1 MPNSTFSVQRTARSW
16 ISAFLSQ
23 RGLTASKGIPLYQ
36 YQVSSAEYA
45 ELKDILSESFRFADP
60 GRLSAEWCAAYTLY
74 CAEWFRR
81 EYNLEWS
88 WRPIFQTLG
97 FELTHGQRAEVV
109 RLGLE
114 CYWGRSISR
123 YQSDRCDYLGSLFKE
138 GGLPS
143 KQLSEDSNGYQL
155 AFTSIFSGYQQVK
168 EWGGEAV
175 KRLILSR
182 ILRLPENL
190 QGEES
195 VELISNMVEQLDGLV
210 HQFSLEKQLCPA
222 AYLDEHFPEWRRSFP
237 LPLESEV
244 GSAFLS
250 QLLVGASEA
259 VKRVAGKRTRLF
271 CRHFV
276 SFDNQSFSTE
286 VVLPLNCRFEL
297 SRLQLTSGRIE
308 LAVFEGDKQ
317 IAALGPAF
325 VQFEA
330 EQAIVRMRMAST
342 LVKRRQAQSELY
354 LVAMQGGQRLADIR
368 LADSALDLGEV
379 PLTLIEEGG
388 SWRVLAQ
395 ASLTTSREEV
405 FMLCPPRMQMTLVHG
420 QWEHDFN
427 GMKFGDFSLTRLKGR
442 CEINTVDSERFVI
455 TTGAED
461 YGFGAVVIKGEQ
473 LNWKTTPA
481 LIFLGVPSV
490 TPAESS
496 SEMVN
501 NQYSSYLGSDI
512 INSLHGSQVY
522 GRHTFSVRTSEN
534 VTLLKKRIG
543 ILPRDFSIDL
553 IAGATP
559 NQGRIKVSTS
569 FSCVTRIQSDRVNV
583 DDLKKNGGVTE
594 ILLSAKDMPP
604 ESVRLEVTVSLG
616 ADPIYIDVPFP
627 SKGALTFDSDGNA
640 LASQLSIDDLLGA
653 SLHLFA
659 QQGCPASFQVEAISQ
674 SSENVV
680 RAPYYRW
687 QYKVTDKPLQI
698 SLYGLRDAII
708 SLLSTSDALDAK
720 VDLSISGPG
729 RIIRH
734 RISRYSMVLEYD
746 KSNNTVYPESL
757 GILQSSSL
765 KPALMNLANPEQ
777 KPILLSGRLSQGV
790 NTGLYELPSFV
801 FEGGPWLV
809 IPQESSS
816 IMFRAKFIPGSME
829 GVNSDEL
836 KTLQKAARIYH
847 PRFAPD
853 AISTVLSQMADDWTH
868 SGWQYLKDIYRNFS
882 YLPLSTFEVWRHL
895 VKDPRTLAVAL
906 FRFECDPQFI
916 AQIDDELPVL
926 WAFIELKDWQHAVRL
941 LVKSLSAVGIS
952 DILVQDIVSKQ
963 VDKLATSIS
972 VLDDIVA
979 TYLKHNSM
987 LPPLPIPV
995 MQHTMNGWYQ
1005 ALLNQQ
1011 SEDVVWPE
1019 EFGDEIRNC
1028 CLALRQMPFEVS
1040 TVRTYHHGVVYA
1052 PIFAAAIASGII
1064 KGADTLMRSDEAL
1077 FHFRKLR
1084 DFDSE
1089 WFEPVYRCFINY
1101 FTQA

>member
-155 AFTSIFSGYQQVK
+155 AFASIFSGYQQVK

-368 LADSALDLGEV
+368 LVDSALDLGDV
-379 PLTLIEEGG
+379 PLTLIDDDGA
-388 SWRVLAQ
+388 WRVLAQ
-395 ASLTTSREEV
+395 ASVTTSREEV
-405 FMLCPPRMQMTLVHG
+405 FVLCPKHAQMTLVHG
-420 QWEHDFN
+420 QWEHDFSS
-427 GMKFGDFSLTRLKGR
+427 MRFGDLSLTRVKGR
-442 CEINTVDSERFVI
+442 CEIITTDSERFVI

-461 YGFGAVVIKGEQ
+461 YGFAAVAIRGEQ

-490 TPAESS
+490 TSTENAPEIAT
-496 SEMVN
+496 
-501 NQYSSYLGSDI
+501 NQYSSYLGTDI
-512 INSLHGSQVY
+512 INGLHGSQLY
-522 GRHTFSVRTSEN
+522 GRHTFSVRTPEN
-534 VTLLKKRIG
+534 ITLLKKRIG
-543 ILPRDFSIDL
+543 ILPRDFSIEL
-553 IAGATP
+553 IAGATA
-559 NQGRIKVSTS
+559 NQGIIRVSTA
-569 FSCVTRIQSDRVNV
+569 FSCITRVLSDLVNV
-583 DDLKKNGGVTE
+583 DDLKKKGGITE
-594 ILLSAKDMPP
+594 ILLSAKEMPP
-604 ESVRLEVTVSLG
+604 ESVRLEVTASLSS
-616 ADPIYIDVPFP
+616 DPIYIDVPFP
-627 SKGALTFDSDGNA
+627 SKGALTFDSNGNE
-640 LASQLSIDDLLGA
+640 LANQLSINDLLGA

-659 QQGCPASFQVEAISQ
+659 PQGCPANFQVEAISQ
-674 SSENVV
+674 SSESAV

-687 QYKVTDKPLQI
+687 QYKVTDKPVQI
-698 SLYGLRDAII
+698 SLYGLRDAIL

-720 VDLSISGPG
+720 VDLIISGPG
-729 RIIRH
+729 RTIRH
-734 RISRYSMVLEYD
+734 RISRYSMILEYD
-746 KSNNTVYPESL
+746 NGNNTAFSESS
-757 GILQSSSL
+757 GCVQSSSL

-777 KPILLSGRLSQGV
+777 KPVLLSSRLSQGV
-790 NTGLYELPSFV
+790 NTGVYELPPYV
-801 FEGGPWLV
+801 KDGGPWLV
-809 IPQESSS
+809 IPQESSN
-816 IMFRAKFIPGSME
+816 IKFRAKFIPGSAE
-829 GVNSDEL
+829 GVNRDEL
-836 KTLQKAARIYH
+836 KTLQKAVRLYH
-847 PRFAPD
+847 PQFSPD
-853 AISTVLSQMADDWTH
+853 AISIVLSQMAEDWTH
-868 SGWQYLKDIYRNFS
+868 SGWQYLKDTYRNFA

-895 VKDPRTLAVAL
+895 VKDPRALAVAL

-926 WAFIELKDWQHAVRL
+926 WMFIELKHWRHAVDL
-941 LVKSLSAVGIS
+941 MATSLSEAGVRAA
-952 DILVQDIVSKQ
+952 LVQDVVSSQ
-963 VDKLATSIS
+963 VEKLAVSIP
-972 VLDDIVA
+972 VLEDTVA
-979 TYLKHNSM
+979 TYLKRKSM
-987 LPPLPIPV
+987 SSPLPVPV
-995 MQHTMNGWYQ
+995 MKHMMNDWYQ

-1011 SEDVVWPE
+1011 SENVIWPE
-1019 EFGDEIRNC
+1019 ELGEDIRSC

-1040 TVRTYHHGVVYA
+1040 TTRTFHNGVVYA
-1052 PIFAAAIASGII
+1052 PIFAAAIASGIV
-1064 KGADTLMRSDEAL
+1064 KGADTLLGSDEAL

-1084 DFDSE
+1084 DFDRD